1 MEKHAQ
7 ESCPRC
13 QKVFICKVNNILEC
27 DCMKV
32 NLTKKQIE
40 YIADI
45 SQWEFDGACLCNT
58 CLEELK
64 AISDIGFQKSDS

>member
-1 MEKHAQ
+1 
-7 ESCPRC
+7 
-13 QKVFICKVNNILEC
+13 
-27 DCMKV
+27 MKV

-64 AISDIGFQKSDS
+64 AISDVGFQKSDS